1 MKPRALI
8 AGVTGITGSYLAEHL
23 VSLGWDVYGLAR
35 RPDESMAGVRPVA
48 ADLLEPG
55 PLAEAVRGIDPTHL
69 FFTTWLKQVNEVE
82 NCKVN
87 AALVENLLT
96 ALQPAE
102 SLEHVSL
109 VTGTK
114 NYFGSFDDQGKYDVT
129 TPFREEQQRKP
140 GPNFYYAQEDVLWE
154 HARRQGFS
162 WNVHRPCTVI
172 GYAPGNAMNMG
183 TTLAV
188 YAAICKETG
197 RPFVFPGN
205 AKQYQSVFEVVDAA
219 IVARQFAWAATTPEA
234 RNQAFNVSNGD
245 LFRWDWMWEQI
256 ADYFGLEAAS
266 YPGHESSLVE
276 QMKDAGPIW
285 EKIVH
290 KHGLRSYEVEQLAS
304 WWHTDAD
311 LTRTFEAFSDLSKS
325 RVLGFHDYKKST
337 NSFFEVFDRL
347 RAEEII
353 PS

>member
-1 MKPRALI
+1 MKRRALI

-23 VSLGWDVYGLAR
+23 VSLGWEVFGLAR
-35 RPDESMAGVRPVA
+35 NPNKNMSGVRPIA
-48 ADLLEPG
+48 ADLLQPET
-55 PLAEAVRGIDPTHL
+55 LSDAIRGIDPTHV
-69 FFTTWLKQVNEVE
+69 FFTAWLRKANETE
-82 NCKVN
+82 NCEVN

-96 ALQPAE
+96 ALEQDKN
-102 SLEHVSL
+102 LEHVSL

-140 GPNFYYAQEDVLWE
+140 GPNFYYAQEDVLWD
-154 HARRQGFS
+154 HAQRKGFA

-188 YAAICKETG
+188 YASICKETG

-205 AKQYQSVFEVVDAA
+205 AKQHGSIFEVVDAN

-234 RNQAFNVSNGD
+234 KDQAFNVSNGD
-245 LFRWDWMWEQI
+245 LFRWDWMWERI
-256 ADYFGLEAAS
+256 AEYFGLEAAP
-266 YPGHESSLVE
+266 YPGHATPLVE
-276 QMKDAGPIW
+276 QMQDAGPIW
-285 EKIVH
+285 DSIVQ
-290 KHGLRSYEVEQLAS
+290 KHGLQTYQVEQLAP

-311 LTRTFEAFSDLSKS
+311 LTRTFESFSDLSKS
-325 RVLGFHDYKKST
+325 RLLGFHEFKPSSE
-337 NSFFEVFDRL
+337 SFFGVFDRL
-347 RAEEII
+347 RAEKII
-353 PS
+353 PA